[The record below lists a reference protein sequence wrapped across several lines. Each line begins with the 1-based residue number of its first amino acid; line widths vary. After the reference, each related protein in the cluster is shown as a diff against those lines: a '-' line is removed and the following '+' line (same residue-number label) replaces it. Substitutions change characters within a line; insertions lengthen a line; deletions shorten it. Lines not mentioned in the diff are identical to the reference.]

1 MFGQAARL
9 VAAAKARRPGKALP
23 APGGWVYLVNDTN
36 DFLSWQFGLKRWTPA
51 EARAVRQTLQARLAA
66 LPPTP
71 YRMFVT
77 PEKSVVYREWL
88 PEGLDRL
95 RNAADRPA
103 LQMAAAAPAA
113 VHYLAPWFERM
124 KRLGF
129 VYFRGDT
136 HVSWLGAY
144 LLYRYVMETI
154 AQTGVATTPPIAYS
168 DLLPELAGFEGDVY
182 AQLDEADRAAFAAD
196 AGYAQWRNMLE
207 LGLLYRL
214 HPDTARARRVR
225 LADDYL
231 PGFRGRELVAFET
244 GDSTLPR
251 AVVFRDSTATEVMP
265 FLSEHFARVVYAWHD
280 GDVLAEILDRERPDI
295 VLHFVAERFL
305 ATYPDMPPINRL
317 QT

>member
-23 APGGWVYLVNDTN
+23 APGGWVFLVNDTN
-36 DFLSWQFGLKRWTPA
+36 DFLAWQFGLKRWTA
-51 EARAVRQTLQARLAA
+51 AQARSVRQTLQARLAA
-66 LPPTP
+66 LSPTP

-77 PEKSVVYREWL
+77 PEKSVVYQEWL
-88 PEGLDRL
+88 PEGLHRL
-95 RNAADRPA
+95 RSAADRPA
-103 LQMAAAAPAA
+103 LQMAAAQPEA
-113 VHYLAPWFERM
+113 VRYLAPWFERM

-144 LLYRYVMETI
+144 LLYRYVMETL
-154 AQTGVATTPPIAYS
+154 AEAGLKTSPPIPYS

-182 AQLDEADRAAFAAD
+182 VQLDTADQDAFAA
-196 AGYAQWRNMLE
+196 AAAYAQWRNMLE

-214 HPDTARARRVR
+214 HPDLTRARRAP

-231 PGFRGRELVAFET
+231 PGFRGRELAAYET
-244 GDSTLPR
+244 GDSALPR

-265 FLSEHFARVVYAWHD
+265 FLSEHFSRVVYAWHD
-280 GDVLAEILDRERPDI
+280 GDVLAALLEREQPDI

-305 ATYPDMPPINRL
+305 ATYPDMPPVNRL
-317 QT
+317 QG